1 MQWLK
6 VCTTILA
13 STPLLVL
20 ILIVIWTL
28 FTKWL
33 GGFRN
38 AVLLC
43 TFEAGFAVYLCVL
56 SVHTPVHMCGGR
68 KSILVPSYTTLSSPL
83 RRGFSL
89 NLELT
94 LSSRLETSHISW
106 SSDFWHS
113 WEALLCYMGVG
124 ICTPV
129 YTAEE
134 QLIQLLVP
142 MGMVWYIRTHLT
154 LSFSGFQA
162 FGVISAPHICSQH
175 PTKSQGHRDHTLG
188 TPENI
193 AK

>member
-1 MQWLK
+1 MYIWGRLCCIS
-6 VCTTILA
+6 VCVECAHTCAYVWRPEKYISA
-13 STPLLVL
+13 LL
-20 ILIVIWTL
+20 
-28 FTKWL
+28 
-33 GGFRN
+33 
-38 AVLLC
+38 
-43 TFEAGFAVYLCVL
+43 YY
-56 SVHTPVHMCGGR
+56 S
-68 KSILVPSYTTLSSPL
+68 LSSPL

-94 LSSRLETSHISW
+94 FFLSSRLETSHISW

-113 WEALLCYMGVG
+113 WEAQLCYMGVG